1 MITCN
6 DWFHRLTVTYTC
18 GCHLSSYHIGLSLS
32 NVYVAAIVTSEN
44 YLDNS
49 IRNITNKKEGWP
61 ALSKSLQC
69 LITLKC
75 QITLLGNTEQNV
87 NIAQLL

>member
-1 MITCN
+1 MK
-6 DWFHRLTVTYTC
+6 HVYKY
-18 GCHLSSYHIGLSLS
+18 GCHLSSCYIGLSLS
-32 NVYVAAIVTSEN
+32 NAYVSAIVTSEN

-49 IRNITNKKEGWP
+49 MRNITNIKECWL

-75 QITLLGNTEQNV
+75 KMTLLGNREQNV
-87 NIAQLL
+87 DIAQLL